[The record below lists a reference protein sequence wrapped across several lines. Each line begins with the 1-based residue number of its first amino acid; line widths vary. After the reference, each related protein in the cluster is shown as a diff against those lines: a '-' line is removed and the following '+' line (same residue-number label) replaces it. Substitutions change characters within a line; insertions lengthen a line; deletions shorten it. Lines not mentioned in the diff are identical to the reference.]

1 MDNADRVKKI
11 LRSKT
16 FTLFVILLLI
26 VLFFWIVSP
35 KHSYLSV
42 RNITSILNSMV
53 LYILFAVGVSMP
65 ILLGEFDLSPGYV
78 GTAAGALMAKLL
90 TEVGVPWY
98 YVVVLCLLLGIAFG
112 LLNAVLVNK
121 FRIQSFIATLA
132 VGSFIAKGV
141 SLIVSGGR
149 PINIDEPVIV
159 WIGTYKIGKIVPV
172 AVIIS
177 LVVILIYGV
186 ILAKTKFG
194 RSIYLCGGGRQA
206 ARLAGLNPERLSYIL
221 FANSGML
228 GALAGIIFAARL
240 QTGDLTGTNSY
251 SFPAVT
257 AVIFGGIS
265 FGGGTGNML
274 GCFLGLLIIN
284 GFNNGLTIMR
294 VTSYWQDVASGI
306 LLLLA
311 LALDY
316 FRNRRPGGLQSP
328 GVHRRDP
335 RGAAVKVQ
343 ETEKVGGR
351 SGTIS

>member
-1 MDNADRVKKI
+1 MENTGRVKKF

-16 FTLFVILLLI
+16 LTLIVILLLI
-26 VLFFWIVSP
+26 VLFFWFVSP
-35 KHSYLSV
+35 KHSYLSI

-53 LYILFAVGVSMP
+53 LYILFVVGVSMP

-90 TEVGVPWY
+90 TDVGVPWY
-98 YVVVLCLLLGIAFG
+98 IVIISCLLLGLAFG
-112 LLNAVLVNK
+112 ILNAVLVNK

-132 VGSFIAKGV
+132 VGSFGAKGI

-149 PINIDEPVIV
+149 PINIDDPVIV
-159 WIGTYKIGKIVPV
+159 SVGTYKIGGIVPV
-172 AVIIS
+172 TVVIS
-177 LVVILIYGV
+177 LAVILIYGV

-194 RSIYLCGGGRQA
+194 RSIYLCGGGRKA

-228 GALAGIIFAARL
+228 GALAGILFAARL
-240 QTGDLTGTNSY
+240 KTGDLSGTNSY

-257 AVIFGGIS
+257 AVIFGGMS

-311 LALDY
+311 LTLDY
-316 FRNRRPGGLQSP
+316 FRNSRPSWRETP
-328 GVHRRDP
+328 
-335 RGAAVKVQ
+335 KVRKRNQ
-343 ETEKVGGR
+343 VCATEKVQNSEPLR
-351 SGTIS
+351 KP

>member
-1 MDNADRVKKI
+1 MDNAGRVKKF

-16 FTLFVILLLI
+16 VTLVVILLVI
-26 VLFFWIVSP
+26 VLFFWYVSP

-90 TEVGVPWY
+90 TDIGVSWY
-98 YVVVLCLLLGIAFG
+98 IVVSLCLLLGIAFG
-112 LLNAVLVNK
+112 ILNALLINK

-141 SLIVSGGR
+141 ALIVSGGR
-149 PINIDEPVIV
+149 PINIDESVIV
-159 WIGTYKIGKIVPV
+159 WVGTFKIGGIVPV
-172 AVIIS
+172 AVVIS
-177 LVVILIYGV
+177 LAVILIYGV

-194 RSIYLCGGGRQA
+194 RSIYLCGGSRQA

-228 GALAGIIFAARL
+228 GALAGMIFAARL
-240 QTGDLTGTNSY
+240 KTGDLTGTNSY

-294 VTSYWQDVASGI
+294 VTSYWQDVASGF
-306 LLLLA
+306 LLLVA
-311 LALDY
+311 LTLDY
-316 FRNRRPGGLQSP
+316 IRNRRPVGTETP
-328 GVHRRDP
+328 RAHRRDP
-335 RGAAVKVQ
+335 RDAAEKVK
-343 ETEKVGGR
+343 ETELLKKP
-351 SGTIS
+351 

>member
-1 MDNADRVKKI
+1 MDNAGKLKKF
-11 LRSKT
+11 LSSKT
-16 FTLFVILLLI
+16 FTLVVILLLI
-26 VLFFWIVSP
+26 MLFFWYVSP
-35 KHSYLSV
+35 NHSYLSI

-90 TEVGVPWY
+90 TEVGVSWY
-98 YVVVLCLLLGIAFG
+98 FVVILCLLLGIAFG
-112 LLNAVLVNK
+112 ILNAVLINK

-132 VGSFIAKGV
+132 VGSFIAQGV

-159 WIGTYKIGKIVPV
+159 WVGTFKIGGIVPV
-172 AVIIS
+172 AVVIS
-177 LVVILIYGV
+177 LAVILIYGV

-194 RSIYLCGGGRQA
+194 RSIYLCGGGRKA
-206 ARLAGLNPERLSYIL
+206 ARLAGLHPEKLSYIL

-240 QTGDLTGTNSY
+240 KTGDLTGTNAY
-251 SFPAVT
+251 AFPAVT

-311 LALDY
+311 LTLD
-316 FRNRRPGGLQSP
+316 FIRNRRPIGTDTP
-328 GVHRRDP
+328 RARRRDP
-335 RGAAVKVQ
+335 GGGVEKVK
-343 ETEKVGGR
+343 ETEQAGGR
-351 SGTIS
+351 IGTIS